1 MNKPVTDLRLCCRRG
16 RSIQG
21 PRWFSR
27 ALFPGKRKDFPF
39 EVVLPTHLA
48 VHGVVLCEH
57 MRSMDWRA
65 RRVTFVGRAPD
76 EILLE
81 VREVVATIA
90 GVDLE

>member
-1 MNKPVTDLRLCCRRG
+1 
-16 RSIQG
+16 
-21 PRWFSR
+21 
-27 ALFPGKRKDFPF
+27 
-39 EVVLPTHLA
+39 
-48 VHGVVLCEH
+48 
-57 MRSMDWRA
+57 MDWRA